1 MFDKS
6 DCLPSL
12 IKLSIQRWNDDD
24 DNSYLIRFHNLNDL
38 EKNFVKFLYNDE
50 RTLTGN

>member
-1 MFDKS
+1 MFAKS

-12 IKLSIQRWNDDD
+12 IKLSIEKWID
-24 DNSYLIRFHNLNDL
+24 DNSYLIRFHNLNDQ
-38 EKNFVKFLYNDE
+38 ETNIVKFLYDDE